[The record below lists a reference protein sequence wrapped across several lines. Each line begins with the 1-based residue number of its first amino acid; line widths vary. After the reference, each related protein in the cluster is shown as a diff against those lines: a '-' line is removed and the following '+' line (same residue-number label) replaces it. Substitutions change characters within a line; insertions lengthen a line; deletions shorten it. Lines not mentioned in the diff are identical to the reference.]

1 VLANVNVNSPLRYD
15 ERMLDALFVYAA
27 AGQPLLVTPFLL
39 MGAMAPVT
47 VAAALVQ
54 QLAEALAGV
63 ALAQLVR
70 PGTPVVLGSF
80 LSHTDMR
87 TGAPGFGGPEAALG
101 LVASGQLARRYG
113 LPWRSGGGGLTT
125 SQTVDAQAAWEALNT
140 LLPAFLA
147 GANVVVHAA
156 GWLESGLVAC
166 FEKYLV
172 DVELLGMLR
181 AQFTPFPLDEAAL
194 AFDAHVEVGHSGH
207 FLGAAHT
214 LARYRDCFR
223 LPILASTDSYERW
236 TRTGASDTTARAAA
250 GWRAALDRY
259 TPPPL
264 DDGVRAALDEHVVRR
279 RQELGD

>member
-1 VLANVNVNSPLRYD
+1 
-15 ERMLDALFVYAA
+15 MALWA
-27 AGQPLLVTPFLL
+27 T
-39 MGAMAPVT
+39 
-47 VAAALVQ
+47 
-54 QLAEALAGV
+54 
-63 ALAQLVR
+63 
-70 PGTPVVLGSF
+70 
-80 LSHTDMR
+80 
-87 TGAPGFGGPEAALG
+87 
-101 LVASGQLARRYG
+101 
-113 LPWRSGGGGLTT
+113 
-125 SQTVDAQAAWEALNT
+125 
-140 LLPAFLA
+140 FLA
-147 GANVVVHAA
+147 GADVVMHAA

-236 TRTGASDTTARAAA
+236 TRTGAADTTARAAA